1 MSMKTKLHLAEK
13 KLRPLSAGDFSDTRG
28 TKTCSPRKGPFSARP
43 HVPEIRPHTFKHEVQ
58 ARPHTIKHEDFAVV
72 KSTPRVRKLP
82 RPAHSVKKQKA
93 PPPIEATWSDY
104 THNIAPG
111 DSAAG
116 PAQGDVASPLPVITV
131 QINAQSPAKTS
142 AKVAKV
148 GLGDG
153 GQFEEK
159 IGRSG
164 NECVL
169 KNEIVVFAP
178 GGVQTGTNSASLPEI
193 KRARIRNTE
202 QVRTLEFDDDVLDL
216 DVFQDLVCCVGEN
229 RRVSVWNTKTL
240 TKVFSHDLQETLT
253 GVSFAPDGSKF
264 AVVDNGGLLTLFG
277 EGYEAFR
284 VVGEYKNDVF
294 ESDDASILAV
304 AFSQC
309 GSFIAIG
316 DMESKVTVLT
326 VPELVSIAELTQ
338 CDDVH
343 SISFSLCGVYLA
355 SGSGGDR
362 HHGLYTNK
370 TATSDMRVVVWTMPT
385 EAEDFKYMGQCI
397 FEDVVFVVKFSPDS
411 KWLSVGT
418 DDACVSLLSV
428 DNNFKKL
435 IELAAPAG
443 VRCMAWS
450 YDSRFLAIG
459 GVSKTVDVWDL
470 AAQQL
475 TFSLPPAA
483 DWITAIVFS
492 PTMCELLR
500 ASFGEPVHIH
510 TLEWEKVEVPNVGK
524 GRRMSVQKM
533 KSFAEVS
540 LDGLRSKKFQRVE
553 LGNAEESAFTVI
565 VANEKCMRRPSL
577 LQCPPGASVVGTP
590 QKLESI
596 AMNVIKPC
604 GGAEDAKSHH
614 RASVIRLGQVVRLR
628 ADDFPQLESD
638 TPEICWHSMD
648 DEIEAL
654 CISRDG
660 NFACVRRLG

>member
-1 MSMKTKLHLAEK
+1 
-13 KLRPLSAGDFSDTRG
+13 
-28 TKTCSPRKGPFSARP
+28 
-43 HVPEIRPHTFKHEVQ
+43 
-58 ARPHTIKHEDFAVV
+58 
-72 KSTPRVRKLP
+72 
-82 RPAHSVKKQKA
+82 
-93 PPPIEATWSDY
+93 
-104 THNIAPG
+104 
-111 DSAAG
+111 
-116 PAQGDVASPLPVITV
+116 
-131 QINAQSPAKTS
+131 
-142 AKVAKV
+142 
-148 GLGDG
+148 
-153 GQFEEK
+153 
-159 IGRSG
+159 
-164 NECVL
+164 
-169 KNEIVVFAP
+169 
-178 GGVQTGTNSASLPEI
+178 
-193 KRARIRNTE
+193 
-202 QVRTLEFDDDVLDL
+202 
-216 DVFQDLVCCVGEN
+216 
-229 RRVSVWNTKTL
+229 
-240 TKVFSHDLQETLT
+240 
-253 GVSFAPDGSKF
+253 
-264 AVVDNGGLLTLFG
+264 
-277 EGYEAFR
+277 
-284 VVGEYKNDVF
+284 
-294 ESDDASILAV
+294 
-304 AFSQC
+304 
-309 GSFIAIG
+309 
-316 DMESKVTVLT
+316 
-326 VPELVSIAELTQ
+326 
-338 CDDVH
+338 
-343 SISFSLCGVYLA
+343 VYLA

-660 NFACVRRLG
+660 NLLACGGWDETLTVLSASTCEVCWRAKVPGSVTCIAWSHCGTLVVCGTDNGFVTLFSGNGEKRGEVENVTEQEFDMCINSIQFAPNSKRLAWGDLDKKVTVVNVPSLEMTAELVHDGDLKSISFSPTGTMLAAGGGTDRQYGLMDTKNQAAQMKTMIWGWQNPEWKTLGKIISPNVVTCVEFSLDEQFLAIGDGTKCTILIPHQSFKVFVELELPASVTCLAWSPCGCFILVGSACRIISLFHVHSQSLIKTLKGYKDWVRNIAFAPTYKLFAVTAHDENVTLTKRLPVAVCRSRKKVQHPRSTILIGSKISRAMKLRDDALFLGVEG